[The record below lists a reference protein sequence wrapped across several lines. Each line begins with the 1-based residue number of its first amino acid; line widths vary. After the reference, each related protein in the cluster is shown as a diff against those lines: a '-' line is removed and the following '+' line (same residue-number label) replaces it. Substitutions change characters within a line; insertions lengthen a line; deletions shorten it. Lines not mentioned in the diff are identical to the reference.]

1 MVAPRKFG
9 KWAKVCCC
17 ILNVLRGVTLPSHI
31 SKVGSLI
38 KFRSRFSIALI
49 LTTEVVPLPDTEEF
63 GPELDRLFHLAC
75 EK

>member
-1 MVAPRKFG
+1 MFCGGHSSVPHLKGRVADE
-9 KWAKVCCC
+9 
-17 ILNVLRGVTLPSHI
+17 
-31 SKVGSLI
+31 LI